1 MFKLYTKLDAPPEAN
16 HLIEQSIKT
25 YSFLPNLHAVL
36 AEAPIAYEAYLTTFS
51 LFENKS
57 HFTPLEQQIVFQTA
71 NYENECNYC
80 MPGHSMLMTMMKM
93 PQGVIE
99 ALREGTPIQ
108 DRKLETLRHFTREL
122 ITSRGHVS
130 KISYE
135 DFREVGYTNQ
145 HALEIL
151 VGLASK
157 LISNFTNSMANTPVD
172 ETVKPYAWTHPSKRE
187 GITNEKSI

>member
-1 MFKLYTKLDAPPEAN
+1 MFKLYTKQDAPSEAHN
-16 HLIEQSIKT
+16 LIEQSIKT

-36 AEAPIAYEAYLTTFS
+36 AEAPITYEAYLTTFS
-51 LFENKS
+51 LFESKS

-80 MPGHSMLMTMMKM
+80 MPGHTMLMTMMKM

-108 DRKLETLRHFTREL
+108 DRKLETLRRFAREL
-122 ITSRGHVS
+122 INSRGHIT
-130 KISYE
+130 KKSYE
-135 DFREVGYTNQ
+135 EFREVGYTNQ
-145 HALEIL
+145 QALEIL

-157 LISNFTNSMANTPVD
+157 LISNYTNSMADTPVD
-172 ETVKPYAWTHPSKRE
+172 GPVKPYAWIHPSKR
-187 GITNEKSI
+187 